1 MRTLQLH
8 IISIPLEGV
17 YKKKKKI
24 LLHGRWRLSF
34 ILHTYT
40 SAESDPTHS
49 STGFLNLPLI
59 QAAYRASYRVKVTGT
74 FGGIKSAAG
83 ADADAPHEPW

>member
-8 IISIPLEGV
+8 IITIPFEV
-17 YKKKKKI
+17 FIKKI
-24 LLHGRWRLSF
+24 LLGRRWRFSF

-40 SAESDPTHS
+40 SAESDSTYS
-49 STGFLNLPLI
+49 STGFLNLPII

-83 ADADAPHEPW
+83 ADAPHEPR